1 MKKQPS
7 RFVWEVSWSNPYK
20 PRPEGFPQ
28 VILRVEQVL
37 PPGSGAQCPQE
48 IDECWEEM
56 RTYGYGVRVYTPPI
70 PTRQLPLAS
79 KQRIRRR
86 NLWKRLLKR
95 YPLFVSDWY
104 AEEVQA
110 RVEYYGDYLP
120 GEFADVQF
128 ARTTAGYLKMVKEGS

>member
-1 MKKQPS
+1 MKKQTKT
-7 RFVWEVSWSNPYK
+7 FVWEVSWSNPYK

-28 VILRVEQVL
+28 VILRVEQITT
-37 PPGSGAQCPQE
+37 PSGGAACPKE

-56 RTYGYGVRVYTPPI
+56 HAYGYGVRVHVPPA

-86 NLWKRLLKR
+86 NLWKRLLTR
-95 YPLFVSDWY
+95 APLFVSDWY
-104 AEEVQA
+104 QEQVQA
-110 RVEYYGDYLP
+110 KPEYYGEYVP

-128 ARTTAGYLKMVKEGS
+128 ARTTTGYLKMVQER